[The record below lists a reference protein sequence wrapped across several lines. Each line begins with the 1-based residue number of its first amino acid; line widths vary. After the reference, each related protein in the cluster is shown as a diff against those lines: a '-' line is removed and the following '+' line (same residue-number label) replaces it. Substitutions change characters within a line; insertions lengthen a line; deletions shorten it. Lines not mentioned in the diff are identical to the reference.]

1 MDGFV
6 LEEKSFFRLYI
17 SIAETASKKIGTLI
31 LSMKF
36 FLLRLL
42 LSQCIDDAAWHTM
55 MKGIWL
61 EAGLVKSYR
70 DSKLQRVVGL
80 LGCWNV
86 GLLVLHLLDPLAHR
100 RNEANFKIF
109 FRYLIDV
116 HLNWQK

>member
-1 MDGFV
+1 
-6 LEEKSFFRLYI
+6 
-17 SIAETASKKIGTLI
+17 
-31 LSMKF
+31 MKF
-36 FLLRLL
+36 FLLRLH
-42 LSQCIDDAAWHTM
+42 LSQCIYDAAWNTM

-61 EAGLVKSYR
+61 EAGLVRSYR
-70 DSKLQRVVGL
+70 DYKLQRVVGL
-80 LGCWNV
+80 LGCRDV